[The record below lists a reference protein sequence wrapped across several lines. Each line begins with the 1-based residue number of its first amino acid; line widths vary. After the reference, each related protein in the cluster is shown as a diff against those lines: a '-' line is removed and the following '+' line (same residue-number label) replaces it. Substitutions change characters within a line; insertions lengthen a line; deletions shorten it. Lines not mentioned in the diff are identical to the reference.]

1 MRRKRVLLAHA
12 GGTIGMRRGASGYE
26 PAAGHLESL
35 LADMPQLRSAQLP
48 ATESYEFEPLLDSA
62 DMSPRD
68 WVAIAQLIER
78 RYDEFD
84 GFVVL
89 HGTDTLAYTSSA
101 LSFLLDGLSKPVVVT
116 GSQLPLEV
124 LRSDATEN
132 LLGALLLAAADDL
145 HEVVVCF
152 GRAVMRG
159 NRVTKVSSTGFD
171 AFESPNEQLIAK
183 LGVVIE
189 AGPAPRR
196 GPQAG
201 PLRTARLNEV
211 SVAALR
217 LFPGIR
223 AGLVENV
230 LRPPL
235 AGLVLETFGSGN
247 APSRDEELLRALS
260 EASERGVVIVNT
272 TQCLRGGV
280 DMSGY
285 ATGSALARAGV
296 VSGGDMTQ
304 EAALTKLIWLLGQ
317 GLGAQEA
324 RSLVRADLRGELTDA
339 A

>member
-1 MRRKRVLLAHA
+1 
-12 GGTIGMRRGASGYE
+12 MRRGAAGYE
-26 PAAGHLESL
+26 PAPGHLASL
-35 LADMPQLRSAQLP
+35 LDEMPQLRSPELP
-48 ATESYEFEPLLDSA
+48 ATELFEFDPLLDSA

-68 WVAIAQLIER
+68 WAAIANVVESRFDQ
-78 RYDEFD
+78 FD

-89 HGTDTLAYTSSA
+89 HGTDTLAYTASA

-132 LLGALLLAAADDL
+132 LLGALLMAAADDL

-152 GRAVMRG
+152 GGAVMRG

-171 AFESPNEQLIAK
+171 AFEAPNEPVIAR
-183 LGVVIE
+183 LGVGIE
-189 AGPAPRR
+189 TGPAPRL
-196 GPQAG
+196 GPAPG
-201 PLRTARLNEV
+201 PLRVARLEDV

-223 AGLVENV
+223 SGLVENV

-235 AGLVLETFGSGN
+235 AGLVLETFGAGN
-247 APSRDEELLRALS
+247 APSRDDALLTALAD
-260 EASERGVVIVNT
+260 ASARGVVIVNT

-280 DMSGY
+280 DMTGY

-296 VSGGDMTQ
+296 VSGQDMTQ

-317 GLGAQEA
+317 GKAPSE
-324 RSLVRADLRGELTDA
+324 VRRLIQTDMRGELTNA

>member
-1 MRRKRVLLAHA
+1 MARKRVLLAHA
-12 GGTIGMRRGASGYE
+12 GGTIGMRRGAAGYE
-26 PAAGHLESL
+26 PSAGHLASL
-35 LADMPQLRSAQLP
+35 LADMRQLGSPDLP
-48 ATESYEFEPLLDSA
+48 TTELFEFEPLLDSA

-68 WVAIAQLIER
+68 WFAIAQVIER
-78 RYDEFD
+78 RYDDFD

-101 LSFLLDGLSKPVVVT
+101 LSFLLDGLTKPVVVT

-132 LLGALLLAAADDL
+132 LLGALLVAATDDL

-152 GRAVMRG
+152 GGAVMRG

-171 AFESPNEQLIAK
+171 AFESPNEPLIAK
-183 LGVVIE
+183 LGVSIE

-196 GPQAG
+196 GPQQG
-201 PLRTARLNEV
+201 PLRTARLSEV

-223 AGLVENV
+223 VGLVENV

-247 APSRDEELLRALS
+247 APSRDEALLQAFA

-317 GLGAQEA
+317 GLEA
-324 RSLVRADLRGELTDA
+324 REVRSLVQADLRGELTDA